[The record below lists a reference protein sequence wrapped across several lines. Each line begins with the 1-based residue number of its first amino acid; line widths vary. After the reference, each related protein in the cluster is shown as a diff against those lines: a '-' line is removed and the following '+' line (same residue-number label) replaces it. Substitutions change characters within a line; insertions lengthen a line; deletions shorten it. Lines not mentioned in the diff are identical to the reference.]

1 MCECERFEDRRHR
14 ARTTF
19 ILSSRTG
26 NDRESYKG
34 TSSPRGR
41 KIYRRTKRAH
51 SSTRSSG
58 SPTKALP

>member
-1 MCECERFEDRRHR
+1 MCERETFEGRRHR
-14 ARTTF
+14 SRTTF

-26 NDRESYKG
+26 NDREGYKG

-51 SSTRSSG
+51 SSTPSLG
-58 SPTKALP
+58 SPAKALP